1 MVRQHGEQDVTRI
14 IGERGIDRAEG
25 GIRLIRFG
33 VRGQDGV
40 DHDVA
45 ASALA

>member
-1 MVRQHGEQDVTRI
+1 VTRI
-14 IGERGIDRAEG
+14 IGECGIDCAES
-25 GIRLIRFG
+25 GIRLIRFR

-40 DHDVA
+40 DHGGV